1 MSSEDQLKQLRIK
14 FGSLKRYV
22 TLHTCHYLPFAQLTM
37 SYCFVSIFLFHL
49 CFCVLCIFSS
59 QFKKKQLPSGGL
71 PCRIRKEIASYE
83 KEASAQQKQIS
94 DLESSGADTADVN
107 KQKEVLAETA
117 SMIPE
122 CEARMKD
129 AQADVEAILAGAS
142 DELKAN
148 DIYRD
153 AMEAIQ
159 ELGGSV
165 DEMEEED
172 L

>member
-22 TLHTCHYLPFAQLTM
+22 TPTLVITFLSICSTHHVLLFCLYFSLPF
-37 SYCFVSIFLFHL
+37 FVFSVFL
-49 CFCVLCIFSS
+49 VLI
-59 QFKKKQLPSGGL
+59 QKKNQLPSAWSS
-71 PCRIRKEIASYE
+71 CRIRKEIASYE
-83 KEASAQQKQIS
+83 KEASAQQTKIS
-94 DLESSGADTADVN
+94 DLESSGAATADVN

-117 SMIPE
+117 AMIPE

-148 DIYRD
+148 DMYRD

>member
-1 MSSEDQLKQLRIK
+1 MWRS
-14 FGSLKRYV
+14 
-22 TLHTCHYLPFAQLTM
+22 
-37 SYCFVSIFLFHL
+37 
-49 CFCVLCIFSS
+49 
-59 QFKKKQLPSGGL
+59 PS

-83 KEASAQQKQIS
+83 KEASAQQQKIN
-94 DLESSGADTADVN
+94 DLESSGANTADVN
-107 KQKEVLAETA
+107 KQKEVLNETA

-142 DELKAN
+142 DELKTN
-148 DIYRD
+148 DLYRD
-153 AMEAIQ
+153 AMEMIQ

-165 DEMEEED
+165 DELEEED